1 MQNSLNNIF
10 GTAEQPEDSNP
21 KSPAGSELPT
31 EPYQPGI
38 KDSTKLPISSIP
50 MQIGIGSSIGE
61 QRTHNEDALFAMST
75 IMVSN
80 QLVVPFGLYIVADGM
95 GGHEHGEVASE
106 LAVQAMVSS
115 VLPELT
121 PSALGLTPRISE
133 GQLQELMSEGVQSAH
148 KAIQKHASG
157 GGSTLTS
164 LLVLDKTVTIAHI
177 GDSRAYHFE
186 RGNTAQVLTTDH
198 SLVKR
203 LEDLGQLT
211 PDEAAIHPQRNVLYR
226 ALGQVEQVNPDVISI
241 SLPTDGYLVVCS
253 DGLWGVVADQDISNI
268 IQSIPNP
275 QQASQLLIDAANAAG
290 GPDNISVIIIRIA
303 E

>member
-1 MQNSLNNIF
+1 MQNSINNIF
-10 GTAEQPEDSNP
+10 STPEQPEDSNP
-21 KSPAGSELPT
+21 KPPAGSELPT
-31 EPYQPGI
+31 EPYHPGNM
-38 KDSTKLPISSIP
+38 DSPTLSNDSAP
-50 MQIGIGSSIGE
+50 MQIGVGSSIGE

-95 GGHEHGEVASE
+95 GGHEHGEIASE
-106 LAVQAMVSS
+106 LAVQAMVSR

-121 PSALGLTPRISE
+121 PTALGLTPRISE
-133 GQLQELMSEGVQSAH
+133 RQLQELMSEGVQTAH

-177 GDSRAYHFE
+177 GDSRAYLFDHA
-186 RGNTAQVLTTDH
+186 NTAHVLTTDH

-203 LEDLGQLT
+203 LEDLGQIT

-226 ALGQVEQVNPDVISI
+226 ALGQVEQVNADIISTL
-241 SLPTDGYLVVCS
+241 LPREGYLVVCS
-253 DGLWGVVADQDISNI
+253 DGLWGVVSDQEISSI
-268 IQSIPNP
+268 IHSTPNP
-275 QQASQLLIDAANAAG
+275 QQASLLLIDAANAAG
-290 GPDNISVIIIRIA
+290 GPDNISVIIIKITD
-303 E
+303 